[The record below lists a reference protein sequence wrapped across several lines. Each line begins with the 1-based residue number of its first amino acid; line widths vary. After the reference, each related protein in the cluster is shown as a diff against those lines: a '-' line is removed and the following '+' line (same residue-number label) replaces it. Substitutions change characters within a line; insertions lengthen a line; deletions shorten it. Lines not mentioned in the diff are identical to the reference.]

1 MEIAAIDHLEG
12 QVDQVLHSLEQARF
26 ENLSLKQKIHSILAD
41 KTLLEQ
47 KNKHAVQEIR
57 QLINQLKEYIN
68 E

>member
-12 QVDQVLHSLEQARF
+12 QVDQVLHSLEQTRF